1 MLPPQCGT
9 PWTSGLR
16 GPRDQSFG
24 SLKHLHRLR
33 IQPRGCRFLKSCQW
47 LVRQRRVPGQNKQKL
62 LFFLFFFYFKSLPD
76 SALDSIFCLWR
87 QGEGPRGNV
96 THRWRCGGNPVSGF
110 LTSSGS
116 PQRGSRFPL
125 FLWVWRGTRST
136 AIFQRLGS
144 KSSTRAGAA
153 TLPAKWRQPHYL
165 PEPSP
170 ICAGAETV
178 GRWNLS
184 RWFRGNSPKYRFS
197 LAKILSVG
205 GAKLKGLL
213 ATVKFPLIG

>member
-9 PWTSGLR
+9 PWTSRLW
-16 GPRDQSFG
+16 GPTDQSFG
-24 SLKHLHRLR
+24 SLKHLHRWR
-33 IQPRGCRFLKSCQW
+33 IQPRGCRSLKSCQW
-47 LVRQRRVPGQNKQKL
+47 LVRQRTLPGQNKQKL
-62 LFFLFFFYFKSLPD
+62 FFFLNFKSLPD

-125 FLWVWRGTRST
+125 FLWVWRGTRTT
-136 AIFQRLGS
+136 AIFQRLGN
-144 KSSTRAGAA
+144 KSSTRAGA
-153 TLPAKWRQPHYL
+153 TPLPAKWRQLHCL

-170 ICAGAETV
+170 ICAGAETFS
-178 GRWNLS
+178 RWNLS
-184 RWFRGNSPKYRFS
+184 HGFRGNRPKYRFS
-197 LAKILSVG
+197 LAKILSMG
-205 GAKLKGLL
+205 GAKFNGLL
-213 ATVKFPLIG
+213 ATAKFPLIG